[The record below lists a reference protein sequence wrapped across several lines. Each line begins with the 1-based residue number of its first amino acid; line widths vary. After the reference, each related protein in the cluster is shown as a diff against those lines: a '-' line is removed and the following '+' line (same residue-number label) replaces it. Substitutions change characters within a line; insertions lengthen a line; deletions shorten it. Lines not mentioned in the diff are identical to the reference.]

1 MGHMSSGIPFQA
13 TAPHDW
19 PALLRLVQGAF
30 ADMQGRIDPPSSMH
44 RLTAEAIAA
53 QAQSGEIWVIED
65 AGRPVACLFLTPDP
79 PALYLGKLAT
89 AASHR
94 GRGLARRLVATAV
107 ARARALGLTALTLQ
121 TRIELTET
129 HAALAALGFA
139 VTGSTAHP
147 GFDRPTS
154 LTMQKIL
161 ETS

>member
-1 MGHMSSGIPFQA
+1 M
-13 TAPHDW
+13 
-19 PALLRLVQGAF
+19 
-30 ADMQGRIDPPSSMH
+30 
-44 RLTAEAIAA
+44 
-53 QAQSGEIWVIED
+53 
-65 AGRPVACLFLTPDP
+65 
-79 PALYLGKLAT
+79 
-89 AASHR
+89 
-94 GRGLARRLVATAV
+94 